1 MTNFSLKAM
10 MRTLG
15 KKSIDSLA
23 SMAWLVLA
31 GGTTLL
37 STNVLAEA
45 NRVTFPDLDK
55 LIHYTTVRRGNTVE
69 HMLTTR
75 AAIDA
80 AKKGQP
86 IPNGTHFVLIDHR
99 DGKLS
104 RYFVMQKGAGWGQ
117 DYDARRRTDDWQ
129 FQWFLTD
136 QKSINPSENTARCQ
150 SCHEPR
156 KDDEFL
162 YTFNDLRSFDPARP
176 PSK

>member
-1 MTNFSLKAM
+1 MTHFSLKAM
-10 MRTLG
+10 VRALH
-15 KKSIDSLA
+15 KPVIRLA
-23 SMAWLVLA
+23 KVAWLVLA

-37 STNVLAEA
+37 STAALAEA

-55 LIHYTTVRRGNTVE
+55 LIHYTTVRRGNAVE
-69 HMLTTR
+69 HMLTTP

-80 AKKGQP
+80 AKKGLP
-86 IPNGTHFVLIDHR
+86 IPNGTHFVLVDHR

-104 RYFVMQKGAGWGQ
+104 RYFVMQKGAGWGK
-117 DYDARRRTDDWQ
+117 DYDARRRTEDWQ

-136 QKSINPSENTARCQ
+136 QKSINPNENTARCQ

-162 YTFNDLRSFDPARP
+162 YTFNDLRSFDPATP

>member
-1 MTNFSLKAM
+1 MTHFSLKSM
-10 MRTLG
+10 VSNLCQ
-15 KKSIDSLA
+15 KSAVGLA
-23 SMAWLVLA
+23 SAAWLVLA

-37 STNVLAEA
+37 STAVLAEA

-55 LIHYTTVRRGNTVE
+55 LIHYSTVRRGNAVE

-75 AAIDA
+75 EAIDA

-86 IPNGTHFVLIDHR
+86 IPNGTHFVLVDHR

-117 DYDARRRTDDWQ
+117 DYDARRRSDDWQ

-150 SCHEPR
+150 SCHAPR
-156 KDDEFL
+156 RDTEFL
-162 YTFNDLRSFDPARP
+162 FTFDELRDFDPARP

>member
-1 MTNFSLKAM
+1 MTHFSFKAIVST
-10 MRTLG
+10 RCR
-15 KKSIDSLA
+15 KLA
-23 SMAWLVLA
+23 VGFASAVWLILA
-31 GGTTLL
+31 GGTALL
-37 STNVLAEA
+37 STDVRAEA
-45 NRVTFPDLDK
+45 NRVTFPDLDQ
-55 LIHYTTVRRGNTVE
+55 LIHYATVRRGNAVE

-86 IPNGTHFVLIDHR
+86 IPNGTHFVLVDHR

-136 QKSINPSENTARCQ
+136 KKSINPSENTARCQ

-156 KDDEFL
+156 RDTEFL
-162 YTFNDLRSFDPARP
+162 FTFDELRSFDPARP
-176 PSK
+176 PSQ